1 MRDLQT
7 SGIVGLSASKMGCK
21 HSDRHG
27 EVNDKKNVAVLPT
40 VSASMR
46 ATKGSTGGYTYQGNK
61 GVFVSPSII
70 TGGIEISIC
79 IPRHASHQF
88 QLLMSLLKIRC
99 DTQGDDV
106 AHTS

>member
-40 VSASMR
+40 VPASIR

-61 GVFVSPSII
+61 VVFASPLVI
-70 TGGIEISIC
+70 TGDNEISIC
-79 IPRHASHQF
+79 IPLHACHHF
-88 QLLMSLLKIRC
+88 QLIMS
-99 DTQGDDV
+99 
-106 AHTS
+106 

>member
-7 SGIVGLSASKMGCK
+7 SGIVGLSASKVGYR

-40 VSASMR
+40 VPASIR

-61 GVFVSPSII
+61 VVLASPLVITPGVMKS
-70 TGGIEISIC
+70 
-79 IPRHASHQF
+79 ASA
-88 QLLMSLLKIRC
+88 SLVMPAINFSCLC
-99 DTQGDDV
+99 PD
-106 AHTS
+106 

>member
-61 GVFVSPSII
+61 VVFVSPSII
-70 TGGIEISIC
+70 TGVLKSASASSSCQPSIS
-79 IPRHASHQF
+79 
-88 QLLMSLLKIRC
+88 
-99 DTQGDDV
+99 V
-106 AHTS
+106 AYVLTKNKM

>member
-21 HSDRHG
+21 HSERHG

-40 VSASMR
+40 VPASIR

-61 GVFVSPSII
+61 VVFASPLVI
-70 TGGIEISIC
+70 TGDNEISIC
-79 IPRHASHQF
+79 IPLHACHHF
-88 QLLMSLLKIRC
+88 QLIMS
-99 DTQGDDV
+99 
-106 AHTS
+106 

>member
-7 SGIVGLSASKMGCK
+7 SGIVGLSASKVGYRY
-21 HSDRHG
+21 SDRHG

-40 VSASMR
+40 VPASIR

-61 GVFVSPSII
+61 VVLASPLVI
-70 TGGIEISIC
+70 TGGNEISIC

-88 QLLMSLLKIRC
+88 PLLMS
-99 DTQGDDV
+99 
-106 AHTS
+106 

>member
-21 HSDRHG
+21 YSDRHG

-40 VSASMR
+40 VPASIR

-61 GVFVSPSII
+61 VVLASPLVI
-70 TGGIEISIC
+70 TGDNEISIC
-79 IPRHASHQF
+79 IPLHACHHF
-88 QLLMSLLKIRC
+88 QLIMS
-99 DTQGDDV
+99 
-106 AHTS
+106 

>member
-7 SGIVGLSASKMGCK
+7 SGIVGLLASKVGYR

-40 VSASMR
+40 VPASIR

-61 GVFVSPSII
+61 VVLSLPLVI
-70 TGGIEISIC
+70 TGGNEISIC
-79 IPRHASHQF
+79 IP
-88 QLLMSLLKIRC
+88 LLPLAKPSIS
-99 DTQGDDV
+99 V
-106 AHTS
+106 AYVLTKNKM

>member
-40 VSASMR
+40 VSASIR

-61 GVFVSPSII
+61 VVFVGNDSNLLIVFYVQIMPDDLVM
-70 TGGIEISIC
+70 
-79 IPRHASHQF
+79 
-88 QLLMSLLKIRC
+88 QLHR
-99 DTQGDDV
+99 
-106 AHTS
+106 

>member
-7 SGIVGLSASKMGCK
+7 SGIVGLSASKVGYR

-40 VSASMR
+40 VPASIR

-61 GVFVSPSII
+61 VVLASPLVI
-70 TGGIEISIC
+70 TGVMKS
-79 IPRHASHQF
+79 ASA
-88 QLLMSLLKIRC
+88 SLVMPAINFSCLSP
-99 DTQGDDV
+99 D
-106 AHTS
+106 

>member
-7 SGIVGLSASKMGCK
+7 SGIVGLSASKVGYR

-40 VSASMR
+40 VSCQHS
-46 ATKGSTGGYTYQGNK
+46 GNRVLLVDTHTRNK
-61 GVFVSPSII
+61 VVLTSPLVI
-70 TGGIEISIC
+70 TGGNEISIC

-88 QLLMSLLKIRC
+88 QLLMS
-99 DTQGDDV
+99 
-106 AHTS
+106 

>member
-40 VSASMR
+40 VSASIR

-61 GVFVSPSII
+61 VVFVSPSII

-79 IPRHASHQF
+79 SHQF

>member
-7 SGIVGLSASKMGCK
+7 SGIVGLSASKVGYR

-40 VSASMR
+40 VPASIR

-61 GVFVSPSII
+61 VVLASPLGKVRI
-70 TGGIEISIC
+70 
-79 IPRHASHQF
+79 SHQ
-88 QLLMSLLKIRC
+88 
-99 DTQGDDV
+99 TQKNAYVSD
-106 AHTS
+106 

>member
-7 SGIVGLSASKMGCK
+7 SGIVGLSASKVGYR

-40 VSASMR
+40 VPASIR

-61 GVFVSPSII
+61 VVLASPLVIIGVMKS
-70 TGGIEISIC
+70 
-79 IPRHASHQF
+79 ASA
-88 QLLMSLLKIRC
+88 SLVMPAINFSCLC
-99 DTQGDDV
+99 PD
-106 AHTS
+106 

>member
-7 SGIVGLSASKMGCK
+7 SGIVGLSASKVGYR

-40 VSASMR
+40 VPASIR

-61 GVFVSPSII
+61 IVLASPLVI
-70 TGGIEISIC
+70 TGVMKS
-79 IPRHASHQF
+79 ASA
-88 QLLMSLLKIRC
+88 SLVMPAINFSCLC
-99 DTQGDDV
+99 PD
-106 AHTS
+106 

>member
-7 SGIVGLSASKMGCK
+7 SGIVGLSASKVGYR

-40 VSASMR
+40 VPASIR

-61 GVFVSPSII
+61 VVLASPLVI
-70 TGGIEISIC
+70 TGVMKS
-79 IPRHASHQF
+79 ASA
-88 QLLMSLLKIRC
+88 SLVMPAINFSCLC
-99 DTQGDDV
+99 PD
-106 AHTS
+106 